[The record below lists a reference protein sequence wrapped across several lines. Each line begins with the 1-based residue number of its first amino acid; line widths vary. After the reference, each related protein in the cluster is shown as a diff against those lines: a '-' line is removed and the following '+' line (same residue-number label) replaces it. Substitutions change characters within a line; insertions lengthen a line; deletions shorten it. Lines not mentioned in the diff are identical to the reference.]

1 MTLNKR
7 LDKVERLLTPKQAV
21 ILWLQEIQ
29 QYPNALE
36 YARFLRGQPDTVAP
50 LYKITKQISQITR
63 DSMKGQPQ
71 QVVENAVYRARRDVC
86 FLVKLQLKV
95 NGYQMTEERVWSIVF
110 AYLES
115 SLRAITWQNSYLRLR
130 TDMPAMYSRV
140 IPYPLDPETAAAVK
154 AAIQNDVTTWEDFEN
169 GDNLDEWFNQYL
181 LDRGEK
187 EIPDG
192 AFIFEDSKFKP
203 NITTENE
210 KEVRELFRDAI
221 EFERF
226 KTGKDYTN
234 LLSTIKDADY
244 VAHYDQMVHAI
255 HQLVESGEV
264 KTGSSAW
271 LETVPI
277 LFLQLATLISGEWL
291 DRHVLMLAEMGAIAA
306 GKGYKVQK
314 TNDEHPLAWPRFLN
328 SNGTEISQEEINGL
342 CQQADRHL
350 KKFPGRRKEID
361 GRPYLNFEDYCLWRG
376 RKVKA
381 NLRSCISAGF
391 LTASW
396 NAWIDA
402 QGEKPIMAEVP
413 VNRLEYW
420 LEEQDYMVCPAG
432 IGEQLKRRESL
443 LNVMGSARLE
453 NMNGEADFW
462 KQMAGASLTNLYA
475 FQQAVITIRQRYFD
489 GVELLFPDLDRS
501 LADLTTH
508 TEELIT
514 SFNEQVIKK
523 SEDKIK
529 IEALR
534 QDADKTGSERVSYL
548 VDMAK
553 AEALDAMG
561 ENRAAVE
568 LIERHLDA

>member
-21 ILWLQEIQ
+21 VLWLQEIQ

-71 QVVENAVYRARRDVC
+71 QVVENAVYRARRYVC
-86 FLVKLQLKV
+86 FLVKLQLQV

-130 TDMPAMYSRV
+130 SDMPAMYSRV
-140 IPYPLDPETAAAVK
+140 IPYPLDSETAAAVK

-187 EIPDG
+187 EISDG
-192 AFIFEDSKFKP
+192 AFTFVDGKFKP
-203 NITTENE
+203 NVTAENE
-210 KEVRELFRDAI
+210 KDVRQLFKDDI

-226 KTGKDYTN
+226 KAGHDYTK
-234 LLSTIKDADY
+234 LWATIKDADY
-244 VAHYDQMVHAI
+244 DAYYGQMVYAI
-255 HQLVESGEV
+255 HQLLNSGEV
-264 KTGSSAW
+264 KAGSSPW

-277 LFLQLATLISGEWL
+277 LFLQLATLIDGEWL
-291 DRHVLMLAEMGAIAA
+291 DRHVLMLAEVGAIAA
-306 GKGYKVQK
+306 GKGYEVKK
-314 TNDEHPLAWPRFLN
+314 TNDEHPLAWPRFLDG
-328 SNGTEISQEEINGL
+328 NGTEISQEEINGL
-342 CQQADRHL
+342 CRQADRHL
-350 KKFPGRRKEID
+350 KKFPGRRKKIN
-361 GRPYLNFEDYCLWRG
+361 GRPYLHFEDYRSWRG
-376 RKVKA
+376 RKVKT
-381 NLRSCISAGF
+381 NLRCCVSAGF

-402 QGEKPIMAEVP
+402 QGGKPTMAGVP

-420 LEEQDYMVCPAG
+420 LEEQDYMVCPDG
-432 IGEQLKRRESL
+432 VEGQLKRRESL
-443 LNVMGSARLE
+443 LNVMDNAGLE
-453 NMNGEADFW
+453 QMNGEADFW

-501 LADLTTH
+501 LADLIKH
-508 TEELIT
+508 TEELII
-514 SFNEQVIKK
+514 SFNDQVIRK
-523 SEDKIK
+523 SEDKIN

-534 QDADKTGSERVSYL
+534 QEADKVVAERISYI

-568 LIERHLDA
+568 LIRRHL

>member
-7 LDKVERLLTPKQAV
+7 LDKIERLLTPKQAV

-29 QYPNALE
+29 QYRNAEE
-36 YARFLRGQPDTVAP
+36 YARFLRGQPEHARP
-50 LYKITKQISQITR
+50 LYRISKQINEAIRS
-63 DSMKGQPQ
+63 SMKGQPQ
-71 QVVENAVYRARRDVC
+71 QVVENAVHRAGRDAC
-86 FLVKLQLKV
+86 FLVKLQQQV

-115 SLRAITWQNSYLRLR
+115 SLRAIAWQNSYLRLR
-130 TDMPAMYSRV
+130 RDMPAMYSRM
-140 IPYPLDPETAAAVK
+140 IPYPLDSETAAAVK
-154 AAIQNDVTTWEDFEN
+154 AAIRNDVTIWEDFEN
-169 GDNLDEWFNQYL
+169 GDKLDEWFYTHL
-181 LDRGEK
+181 LDQGGR
-187 EIPDG
+187 EIPEGAYTWVDG
-192 AFIFEDSKFKP
+192 KFKP
-203 NITTENE
+203 QVTAEND
-210 KEVRELFRDAI
+210 KQVRGCFKDDI

-226 KTGKDYTN
+226 KTGEDYTN
-234 LLSTIKDADY
+234 LLSTVKDADY

-277 LFLQLATLISGEWL
+277 LFLQLAKLIDGEWL

-306 GKGYKVQK
+306 GKGYQVQK
-314 TNDEHPLAWPRFLN
+314 TNDEHPLAWPRFLD
-328 SNGTEISQEEINGL
+328 SNGIEINQEEINSL
-342 CQQADRHL
+342 FRQADRHL

-361 GRPYLNFEDYCLWRG
+361 GRPYLHFEDYCSWRG

-381 NLRSCISAGF
+381 DLRSCVSAGF

-402 QGEKPIMAEVP
+402 QCEKPTMAGVP

-420 LEEQDYMVCPAG
+420 LEEQDYMVCPDG
-432 IGEQLKRRESL
+432 VEGQLKRRESL
-443 LNVMGSARLE
+443 LNVIDNSRLE
-453 NMNGEADFW
+453 QMNEEADLW
-462 KQMAGASLTNLYA
+462 KQVAGASLTNLYA

-501 LADLTTH
+501 LADLTKH

-514 SFNEQVIKK
+514 SFNDQVIKK
-523 SEDKIK
+523 SEDKIN
-529 IEALR
+529 IESLR
-534 QDADKTGSERVSYL
+534 QDAVKVAVERVSYII
-548 VDMAK
+548 DMAK

-568 LIERHLDA
+568 LIERYL